1 MNQGLFLLVGI
12 KWVNTTNSLS
22 SGSLHFHES
31 ETDNGKFISNI
42 YLLDV
47 MLMKKIKQGKAM
59 ESDESC
65 YFRKRGREALPDK
78 VTCDQG
84 PGQHRSEGGGTRHM
98 AIAEVCSR

>member
-42 YLLDV
+42 YLLYV
-47 MLMKKIKQGKAM
+47 MLMKKIKQSKAM
-59 ESDESC
+59 ESGESW

-98 AIAEVCSR
+98 TIAEVCSR